1 MAAILVLGA
10 LAVLRY
16 GWLPGAWFVGPWVLI
31 GGALLPTL
39 VGGRGSA
46 SLGLRLGSVRRTLRV
61 LPASGMVLLGLGGG
75 TILLFRSL
83 GCHPPLGASGPQGD
97 GASWIL
103 FQFAYAAFPEE
114 LFFRG
119 YLLGHISH
127 LVKTVW
133 AKPPARANHVAVV
146 LSAGVFGLSHIFVF
160 GSPGAFLTFFPGLI
174 FGWVFVKTDSLAG
187 PVFLHGAANIGY
199 GWMLRAA
206 A

>member
-1 MAAILVLGA
+1 M
-10 LAVLRY
+10 
-16 GWLPGAWFVGPWVLI
+16 LI

-46 SLGLRLGSVRRTLRV
+46 SLGLRLGPVGRTLRV
-61 LPASGMVLLGLGGG
+61 LPVSGVALLGLGGG
-75 TILLFRSL
+75 GILLFRAL
-83 GCHPPLGASGPQGD
+83 GCHPPLGASRPQED
-97 GASWIL
+97 WALWVI

-119 YLLGHISH
+119 YLVGHISH

-133 AKPPARANHVAVV
+133 TKPPGRANCAAIV
-146 LSAGVFGLSHIFVF
+146 LSAGVFGLSHVLVF

-174 FGWVFVKTDSLAG
+174 FGWVFVKTGSLAG
-187 PVFLHGAANIGY
+187 PIFLHGAANIGY
-199 GWMLRAA
+199 GWMLHAA